1 MNSLSTAG
9 TILAGGRS
17 SRMVGRNKVFTP
29 LAGRPLIRHVI
40 DRVAPQVAALAL
52 SVETPMPGL
61 ETFGLPQLPDPAP
74 GHRGPLGG
82 LLAALRHFSSD
93 HEWVLVAPCDAPVL
107 PPDLATRLEVR
118 AVEGAVPCA
127 LVVYEGEPQPT
138 FSIWHRSLLSDLEQA
153 VGQGEM
159 AGFKAFIRTIPA
171 AECVWPAAHP
181 PPFFNINDA
190 AALDRAGR
198 WIETTGRAAHACSV

>member
-1 MNSLSTAG
+1 MNSLSIAG

-17 SRMVGRNKVFTP
+17 SRMVGRNKVLAP

-52 SVETPMPGL
+52 SVETPRPGL

-82 LLAALRHFSSD
+82 LLAALRHFSSGF
-93 HEWVLVAPCDAPVL
+93 EWVLVAPCDAPFL
-107 PPDLATRLEVR
+107 PPDLAATLQAR
-118 AVEGAVPCA
+118 AVEDAVPCA

-138 FSIWHRSLLSDLEQA
+138 FSIWHRSLLTDLEQA

-159 AGFKAFIRTIPA
+159 GGFKAFIRTIQA
-171 AECVWPAAHP
+171 TECHWPAAHP

-198 WIETTGRAAHACSV
+198 WIETAGRAAHACSV

>member
-1 MNSLSTAG
+1 MNSLSIAG

-17 SRMVGRNKVFTP
+17 SRMVGRNKVLAP

-52 SVETPMPGL
+52 SVETPRPGL

-82 LLAALRHFSSD
+82 LLAAMRHFSGG
-93 HEWVLVAPCDAPVL
+93 HEWLLLTPCDAPFL
-107 PPDLATRLEVR
+107 PPDLATRLQTR
-118 AVEGAVPCA
+118 AVEDAVPCA
-127 LVVYEGEPQPT
+127 LVVYEGEVQPT
-138 FSIWHRSLLSDLEQA
+138 FSIWHRSLLTDLEQA

-159 AGFKAFIRTIPA
+159 GGFKAFIRMIQA
-171 AECVWPAAHP
+171 AECHWPAAHP

-190 AALDRAGR
+190 AALDRAER
-198 WIETTGRAAHACSV
+198 WILTGRRAKSSCSA

>member
-1 MNSLSTAG
+1 MNSLSIAG
-9 TILAGGRS
+9 TVLAGGRS
-17 SRMVGRNKVFTP
+17 RRMGARNKALAP
-29 LAGRPLIRHVI
+29 LAGRPLIQHVI
-40 DRVAPQVAALAL
+40 DRVGPQVAALAL
-52 SVETPMPGL
+52 SVETPTAEF

-82 LLAALRHFSSD
+82 LLAALRHFSSG
-93 HEWVLVAPCDAPVL
+93 HEWLLLAPCDAPFL
-107 PPDLATRLEVR
+107 PPELAATLQAR

-138 FSIWHRSLLSDLEQA
+138 FSIWNRSLLTGLEQV

-171 AECVWPAAHP
+171 AECHWPTAHP
-181 PPFFNINDA
+181 PPFFNINDDT
-190 AALDRAGR
+190 ALDQASR
-198 WIETTGRAAHACSV
+198 WVEPTRRTAHTCSV